1 MGQEGASGGLG
12 TGGGGGGA
20 AANPPLTPA
29 ASNWQSVRGGTGGG
43 GTVLV
48 AYSGNQRGIGGAL
61 VYTSGANTIHVFY
74 NSGVYIG

>member
-1 MGQEGASGGLG
+1 MGQEGGSGGLG

-20 AANPPLTPA
+20 AANPPPSPA
-29 ASNWQSVRGGTGGG
+29 APRWQSVPGGTGGS

-48 AYSGNQRGIGGAL
+48 AYSGNQRGIGGEL

-74 NSGVYIG
+74 NSSVYIG